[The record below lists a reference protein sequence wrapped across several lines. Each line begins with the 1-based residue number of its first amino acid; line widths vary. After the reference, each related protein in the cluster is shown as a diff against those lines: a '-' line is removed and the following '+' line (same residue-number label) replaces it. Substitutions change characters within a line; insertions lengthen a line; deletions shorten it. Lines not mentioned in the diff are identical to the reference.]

1 MALNVEKL
9 RAKAAKKPVGK
20 PVGKEVA
27 AQYYARQE
35 AAKNKNTAAEGTAQA
50 SAPAAGTGAA
60 AVAGTPSVPASV
72 PAASASVDEV
82 SSARAYLDGLAANL
96 GAVKQSGTAD
106 GNGKPM
112 RINGD
117 LRGVAKQ
124 GLSGAFGKDLPSGAP
139 AVRPGVQKS
148 LDDYAAAVK
157 AAETLDA
164 SGKLTEGDAGTLNKA
179 FDTAVSDA
187 SAYDTI
193 ASRQAPV
200 DFANKVDKLQS
211 KPESGV
217 RHDTYTAARPME
229 AIGGADGA
237 KMSFDEIRS
246 ANENFNKRYEAV
258 YKDYTS
264 GKATEADLTALG
276 KEKAKLDKDNNAF
289 LASAQDS
296 FEKAVKKAYVKY
308 VPRAERMEA
317 EKKPGIPSGYNGAR
331 ADAAEADVQSLYM
344 DVYAKFLRGEATEK
358 ELAELKVKAEA
369 VKAQNDAF
377 WETTD
382 GIIEYGKRLQAN
394 RAVLK
399 KDLDE
404 AKKKTDAARDD
415 LGAVSQKVDLYAR
428 QQDPQSYN
436 AYMDAYKVVFEA
448 EAEQKRAEAAYNAA
462 NYAVNLNDL
471 QYTYNVKYKQ
481 QYETALKM
489 NNGSQTMRNAF
500 GYTPKS
506 ISEIDSLLLKDYF
519 DGSNGANEYESLY
532 HNGSHEEKQIF
543 AFLLEK
549 KSKKE
554 AEEFVSLIQPLLNL
568 RASQKMAKKYRDAGF
583 FGRMGIGFTT
593 QVGGGLSDFG
603 AGALGVGKAL
613 IGDTSYTFPT
623 TAQSVASGVREAEKG
638 TAAGIA
644 MDMIRSTANM
654 APSIAIGAAMQAA
667 GLPGAALVRSI
678 SFGGSAAGNAYI
690 QSINE
695 GKDYGESVLYG
706 AVVGASEVCLERA
719 LGGIE
724 GLGGNGVSRFMQTK
738 AGKAVQARL
747 SSFLSKFGTTV
758 KRRTALEFFNA
769 TGRFLSNNTSEGIEE
784 FTQDMLDPI
793 FRNVIFG
800 EENAVFTQEN
810 FDNAMYSFCVGF
822 WNAGLLNAT
831 SEISRFKKVN
841 RILKG
846 TGTMQDVTDALE
858 SPEMRRDLERIF
870 TRTFKMAEDGKF
882 TFSDDELV
890 NTVFLEMWQKG
901 VKQGTAHADDIRAA
915 AGDTAG
921 AARSGAELAEA
932 VNKAA
937 DSVADKV
944 GKDITK
950 AESPEEVKAAIEEAK
965 KSLQRQNEKIF
976 SDIGEYHK
984 QNNAKGHAPFA
995 KSRSDLANKLS
1006 ALEGQEITVG
1016 GKDYTLQKADKR
1028 AIKLTDSDGK
1038 THEIIF
1044 AGSDI
1049 TYYDKSFNV
1058 KDRNGK
1064 NWYFGFSGEQLS
1076 KLGIAEAAI
1085 TSAKAAASSAKAA
1098 QDVSFTPT
1106 EQEQFDMIRANAK
1119 ENARSNDGTGSLF
1132 ANSDADLKSKLG
1144 VLQGENVSVNGR
1156 SFVLN
1161 GIDGNVIRLVDE
1173 GGNERAVDLSDS
1185 EIKFRHD
1192 GFEVVKADGKKRLF
1206 VFDDALVNAVL
1217 DLFGNNMAESK
1228 ASQTND
1234 ANGAVDSKAE
1244 QVEKELA
1251 ETSSIEPEK
1260 PVEDYPYNQREAIEG
1275 YADGVD
1281 NRILEFL
1288 SRVRNLK
1295 DHSYRQKTNVEI
1307 AQNTERLIND
1317 VRELVGTDVT
1327 GYKHLLT
1334 GGAVEHIDKDHGK
1347 NGSSD
1352 HSMANDED
1360 IARIGFVIENYDSAE
1375 LVKKNGKTVYDSEH
1389 RSSNNLPAPMI
1400 KFSKKINGT
1409 FYVVESVPDSKANSF
1424 FVKSAY
1430 IAKNSSANT
1439 DGVLNMTDTRLQPS
1453 RSSTSEPPHHSDSTA
1468 VNDSIRGND
1477 VGNVG
1482 ENVNN
1487 LQNKAASAAV
1497 KTDAVPEV
1505 TGKTDVQAE
1514 PEDESKAKTVTEP
1527 KAKTEVK
1534 AEEKPGE
1541 KIDYVFADLPEH
1553 TVEEGKHT
1561 KTGEPIYILKLKDR
1575 VSTEDYKAINTEVKA
1590 KGGYYSRYAKGFIVP
1605 KEIFDAYNA
1614 FAEGQ
1619 KAVDNSGDVG
1629 YNEVG
1634 NVKDVKNGKEGT
1646 EDVQGRGIL
1655 DGESGHDG
1663 GRLRR
1668 EAAGSDDGSGDRQDV
1683 SEARKDG
1690 GRVLQGNSL
1699 DQASGRD
1706 GGNDG
1711 EGANGIDVRGS
1722 DHGEVK
1728 ESSSGRGRRGD
1739 LGRTDSG
1746 HVRLVSEQ
1754 PLTEESGA
1762 DTEAA
1767 SDVSSTGKKA
1777 VNTATPEEKEAVKP
1791 EDGEK
1796 AEAQEQ
1802 EAGNTEAKED
1812 DAEKAEK
1819 SSAKKVSEKKEKP
1832 EKKEPEKASENTPEE
1847 VDTEAT
1853 AILKKRPSNKE
1864 NFSIS
1869 EDFAAKLDNTPPN
1882 AMDNIAAIK
1891 LLKQIEQEGRTAT
1904 TEEKEILAKYKG
1916 WGGINLRNI
1925 DYEARRDIDN
1935 LFSYEQRIS
1944 MQNSSL
1950 TAYFTPTKVID
1961 AMYTGLMRMGFKGGN
1976 ILESSMGIGN
1986 FFGRMPAAISSKSSL
2001 TGVEMESYTARI
2013 AQLLYPGATVI
2024 NKPFQD
2030 VAMRNDAFDLVIGNV
2045 PFDSM
2050 KLSYGKKK
2058 YSLHNYFILSSLDKV
2073 REGGVVAVL
2082 TSAGTLDSY
2091 GIDARKAIMD
2101 KADVVACYKLPE
2113 GIFSRNA
2120 NTDVQTDLLILRK
2133 RASGAKPTGDSILNV
2148 VTTEGGLR
2156 INEYFAKHP
2165 ENVLGTLEKGKN
2177 AWGEIT
2183 TVKGGTDFYE
2193 RLNDAMNKLPSG
2205 LFTGK
2210 ASLAPV
2216 ESIVSVSTK
2225 PRFFEQNGSI
2235 YEDSGQ
2241 GKAIKVSEKKQDT
2254 VRDYMAVRDAY
2265 KEMLDAYGKN
2275 LPEEDIKPLRDKL
2288 TSVYDNFTE
2297 KHGPITGDGKKKIGS
2312 KKSANN
2318 TFLEADSDYYLV
2330 GGLEKYDEKAKKFE
2344 KSALFEKDT
2353 LRKKEIEHVDTA
2365 SDALVVSLN
2374 ESGKVD
2380 FKRMHELTGMSEQK
2394 LIDELSGEIILTP
2407 DGDYV
2412 LTDIYLSGNIYE
2424 KLDAVKGKKGFEKQ
2438 QEMLERAIPKPKNAS
2453 EIDVKLGANYIDA
2466 KYIEEFA
2473 RDVFR
2478 TRLEIGKDSAG
2489 HWSIEGARA
2498 SRYGDILTVKY
2509 GIPDMNAV
2517 QILEKILNDSEIS
2530 VMSTVMEGGQKK
2542 NVFDEEMTNVAKQK
2556 ADDIREA
2563 FADWVFKSPERRN
2576 EIVDKYNRMYNNYKP
2591 IDYGKIAEKLSFD
2604 SMDADLKRK
2613 LYPHQKRAIAR
2624 ALFGGDVL
2632 FAHGVGT
2639 GKTFE
2644 MIASV
2649 MEAKRMGLINKAA
2662 MVVPK
2667 NKVSDFKKDIAEA
2680 YPNAKVLVV
2689 GTQNIKRQSMIGLIG
2704 SNDWD
2709 IVLLSRETFTKIPV
2723 SEQLQQNFVLQQLE
2737 EVQREL
2743 SEAQAD
2749 RNTARRVIN
2758 GLKKRSET
2766 LENKLKEIDK
2776 ATKRD
2781 ENSVDFEKL
2790 GIDCICVDEAHNY
2803 KSIVTPTRLNIKG
2816 LSKTGDSQRA
2826 NDMLMKLD
2834 YMRTI
2839 GGKIIFGTGTPI
2851 TNTVSEIYNMAR
2863 MVCPSVLE
2871 EAGIN
2876 SLDEWVNTFCKV
2888 ESTTEIDIGNNIKNK
2903 STQIIRKFIN
2913 PNEMIGMFRQFADV
2927 VFTEDV
2933 VKNLPKAK
2941 YIQVEIEGTYVHKN
2955 VMETVGNALKNA
2967 KNSEKMKV
2975 SSQVMAMAT
2984 AAAADPK
2991 MLAGADSAYNPFV
3004 DYSAEELEFENS
3016 KMNKMC
3022 DITFDEYQKSNDIKG
3037 TQIIFCD
3044 SGAGSGTVY
3053 SFNLHKDIKEKL
3065 IKRGIP
3071 EDEIVIVQ
3079 SQSDEK
3085 LEELF
3090 RQVNDGEVRVLIGT
3104 SAKMAEGLNVQKRV
3118 VAIHHP
3124 TVTFTPA
3131 DLEQGNARGVR
3142 QGNINDEVRI
3152 YNYVQGDTYDAYKW
3166 QAQARKGEMIKR
3178 ALRGDAVSELED
3190 VGDDIDPA
3198 DAMAVASGNPLVK
3211 DKIDIDKEVV
3221 RLKNLQRNYLN
3232 EVYSYQDTV
3241 SKNPDLISQ
3250 TERYIANMERDID
3263 LRDKYGEKDSI
3274 VIDGK
3279 EYTKKAEANEALT
3292 NAVQKAPK
3300 DGAYKKIGTFDG
3312 FDIMFKGE
3320 TGGLNYSILLKGAN
3334 GYAVEYAGSGN
3345 NIARLAGALRRL
3357 DAALEKEKA
3366 RLVTLRSDLELAK
3379 EEVKKPFEHQ
3389 SELDDALQRQ
3399 KDITYQYEHYGEKK
3413 TETTKKRAETESG
3426 DGDIEA
3432 YRADKRK
3439 TDNWKTERA
3448 EKFKD
3453 SKAKVKPIPEIIDK
3467 IREKFDVPVR
3477 TGNMRSRGTLGQYD
3491 ARQVSI
3497 RSRFA
3502 NDLPTLSHEL
3512 GHYLDAEYGFSDKE
3526 EIRELI
3532 HALPDAFKEMY
3543 SESKLPGEAFAEYL
3557 REYLTN
3563 KDEATKKHPEFT
3575 ELFERSLSDRDMQAV
3590 NELADDI
3597 NAYLS
3602 ATSEERL
3609 EASVLSKEQIAKR
3622 DKASKSEA
3630 LDNLRKRAK
3639 DYFVDDISALEEL
3652 GELVGIDNVK
3662 NGRKSPY
3669 ALAFLARKAEYTGY
3683 HIITNELCD
3692 MEGNPIGKS
3701 LMERLYPV
3709 GNNMDN
3715 FNYYLVAKR
3724 AVEVLKRNP
3733 DLPLMPDPT
3742 LNDVGELQRIVD
3754 EYDRRYPEFEKVSED
3769 VYDFL
3774 RQVQRLYGQ
3783 ASGVESAEQLDFL
3796 EEIYPHYVPLKRAVN
3811 RTSEKL
3817 TGGAKSGYANQN
3829 STIKRFKGSTEEF
3842 VAPTD
3847 SIIDMVM
3854 RVVKV
3859 ARRNTVGVS
3868 IANIANANKDLAN
3881 IIERV
3886 EPDKTVQ
3893 SFNLMKQKEELL
3905 DKALEGG
3912 MVDEEGNFKDL
3923 INAIFDDVQMKFIP
3937 YVNGGKN
3944 IVSFR
3949 VNGKTQYFQIGNKRL
3964 YNAIANINSQ
3974 DIEPTLKVL
3983 NKIQGIMKYG
3993 IVGVNP
3999 AYIIGNFA
4007 KDIGTAWYSSDEMN
4021 LASFA
4026 ASYVATAK
4034 DILLQDPEYKR
4045 FLAMGGGHNVR
4056 IEWKK
4061 YYIKKEM
4068 ERLVRAW
4075 DKKGLQKLWNELSE
4089 PFRLAAELYADTH
4102 NPFHYLPGILGVAGK
4117 TVGKAPEKIGEAS
4130 EFVESIP
4137 RAQEFI
4143 RKAKDDPVGAMYA
4156 ADEITTNF
4164 QKHGSARWINSVFLF
4179 GNAGIQG
4186 LHKAFRHYTKGTKK
4200 ELAMRWTKLIL
4211 TGILLEALQ
4220 AAFNRDDQ
4228 EEYENLSTYTKNNNY
4243 VLSLGGGRFFKVPKP
4258 REFGVFS
4265 SAIGRSIEYI
4275 FGNDEAF
4282 YDFADYVFDTFSPPG
4297 IPSITDFDNSDGKAF
4312 EKVIHGVLSD
4322 IVFSGAFDIGF
4333 NIDYKGDEIVPSYM
4347 DNYKNE
4353 SDKVYDTTSKVAIA
4367 IGKTLNMSP
4376 IKVDYLLSNGLGVF
4390 GKTAQYLFPSDS
4402 SRRDLT
4408 FGIKSRLFAQSQY
4421 STDVYDLVY
4430 EKAEKAK
4437 KAYDTEEE
4445 KGYSVETLLEY
4456 EDTQMLKT
4464 LVSQY
4469 RRSIRYSNLTTEEKE
4484 QRLTGLQA
4492 LIRAWDSTPT
4502 EADKRSIELFESTGN
4517 TDVFYKTFAS
4527 NIKSTLTGK
4536 VKVPQYEDGKIVAVK
4551 TMDYTA
4557 ELSPD
4562 VYLMFFNDACKVVDE
4577 AKLALLNA
4585 EELDDEVKAKKVAKN
4600 IRDGISKLKK
4610 RYLEDYGKPTEN
4622 SGK

>member
-769 TGRFLSNNTSEGIEE
+769 TGRFLSNNTSEGIDE

-915 AGDTAG
+915 AGDAAE

>member
-1 MALNVEKL
+1 MALNIDKL
-9 RAKAAKKPVGK
+9 RAKAAKKPEGK
-20 PVGKEVA
+20 PTGKEVA

-35 AAKNKNTAAEGTAQA
+35 AAKGGNTAQTSNSAGNSAVGAGTA
-50 SAPAAGTGAA
+50 
-60 AVAGTPSVPASV
+60 SVPASA
-72 PAASASVDEV
+72 PVDEV
-82 SSARAYLDGLAANL
+82 SSARAYLDSLAVRLNTDASNSN
-96 GAVKQSGTAD
+96 ASQSPA
-106 GNGKPM
+106 
-112 RINGD
+112 RISGD
-117 LRGVAKQ
+117 LRGVAMDGK
-124 GLSGAFGKDLPSGAP
+124 SGAFGKDLPSGAP
-139 AVRPGVQKS
+139 AVRPAMQKS
-148 LDDYAAAVK
+148 VEDYK
-157 AAETLDA
+157 AANEAAEVLAA
-164 SGKLTEGDAGTLNKA
+164 SGKLSDKDIGTLNKA
-179 FDTAVSDA
+179 YNTAVSDA
-187 SAYDTI
+187 SAYD
-193 ASRQAPV
+193 AAVARQAPT

-211 KPESGV
+211 KPVSGI
-217 RHDTYTAARPME
+217 RHDAYTAARPME
-229 AIGGADGA
+229 AIGGADGS
-237 KMSFDEIRS
+237 KMSYDEIRA
-246 ANENFNKRYEAV
+246 ANEDFNKRYTAV
-258 YKDYTS
+258 YKDYLS
-264 GKATEADLTALG
+264 GRATAADMAALG
-276 KEKAKLDKDNNAF
+276 KDKAKLDKDNNAF

-296 FEKAVKKAYVKY
+296 FVKAVDKAYVKY

-317 EKKPGIPSGYNGAR
+317 KQKPGIPSGYDGAK
-331 ADAAEADVQSLYM
+331 ADAAEADVQRQYA

-358 ELAELKVKAEA
+358 ELAELKGKVLTVE
-369 VKAQNDAF
+369 AQNAAYWD
-377 WETTD
+377 TTD
-382 GIIEYGKRLQAN
+382 GIIEYGKRLRAN
-394 RAVLK
+394 RDTLK
-399 KDLDE
+399 KDYENAKKAEVEAQNAYSDARTNAIKAGNGTLTVGNFTQMEE
-404 AKKKTDAARDD
+404 AKAARK
-415 LGAVSQKVDLYAR
+415 A
-428 QQDPQSYN
+428 
-436 AYMDAYKVVFEA
+436 
-448 EAEQKRAEAAYNAA
+448 AEAAYEAA
-462 NYAVNLNDL
+462 NKAVNLNDL
-471 QYTYNVKYKQ
+471 QHEYAVKYKQ
-481 QYETALKM
+481 SYETALKM
-489 NNGSQTMRNAF
+489 NNGSQIMKEGF

-506 ISEIDSLLLKDYF
+506 IGEIDDILKKWQRDHTTYRRDNADTKSKYDLLR
-519 DGSNGANEYESLY
+519 EYG
-532 HNGSHEEKQIF
+532 NAEEKQIF
-543 AFLLEK
+543 AFVLEK
-549 KSKKE
+549 DGKDAAKEYLDFIRPLMDIRYASKTANDYNK
-554 AEEFVSLIQPLLNL
+554 AN
-568 RASQKMAKKYRDAGF
+568 F
-583 FGRMGIGFTT
+583 FGKMGLGFTT
-593 QVGGGLSDFG
+593 QVAGGLSDFS
-603 AGALGVGKAL
+603 AGLTGVGKAL

-623 TAQSVASGVREAEKG
+623 TAQSVASGVREAESG
-638 TAAGIA
+638 TVAGAA
-644 MDMIRSTANM
+644 MDIIRSTANM
-654 APSIAIGAAMQAA
+654 APSIAV
-667 GLPGAALVRSI
+667 GAALSAAGMPGASLI
-678 SFGGSAAGNAYI
+678 QSLSFGGSAGGNAYI
-690 QSINE
+690 QSIND
-695 GKDYGESVLYG
+695 GKGYGEAVLYG
-706 AVVGASEVCLERA
+706 AVVGTSEVCLERV

-724 GLGGNGVSRFMQTK
+724 GLGGKGVSRFMETK
-738 AGKAVQARL
+738 AGKAVQTRL
-747 SSFLSKFGTTV
+747 SSFLSKFGTTA
-758 KRRTALEFFNA
+758 KGRTALEVFNA
-769 TGRFLSNNTSEGIEE
+769 TGRFLSNNTAEGLEE

-800 EENAVFTQEN
+800 EDNAVFTQEK

-822 WNAGLLNAT
+822 WNAGLLNGLG
-831 SEISRFKKVN
+831 EISRFKTVN
-841 RILKG
+841 RIING
-846 TGTMQDVTDALE
+846 TGTEADVMDALE
-858 SPEMRRDLERIF
+858 SPEMRRDLERVF
-870 TRTFKMAEDGKF
+870 THTFKMADGGNF
-882 TFSDDELV
+882 SFSDNELV
-890 NTVFLEMWQKG
+890 NAVFLEMWQNG
-901 VKQGTAHADDIRAA
+901 VKQGTAHADDIRAE
-915 AGDTAG
+915 AGD
-921 AARSGAELAEA
+921 AADAAQSGVELAEA

-944 GKDITK
+944 GEDIRQNQSVVDADVTTGSNIRTEPVVTDSTRANAEQAREAGK
-950 AESPEEVKAAIEEAK
+950 AENAEAAVQTETTAAPVAESTSDIGEVVQKGTASDTSNSSKIEQIKQKAVSPKEALDNSSPFADESYSEIDK
-965 KSLQRQNEKIF
+965 KSSRAAEALSGALGVNIKIF
-976 SDIGEYHK
+976 SDTAGIGNFYDSASDTLYINGDGEFPVSYQLRRGLMTMLASSDSSDFAKLREFLVGKYKETFGKDAYTEYSEKKRREFSENGLSLDEKGVGDELCADLFMHMFSGTDTARAIAK
-984 QNNAKGHAPFA
+984 ETRTPEAKKLLRALEMLSKTDEANFDFLPTTVEALGEADMKTAEKMALDMFFRDGVGKDRKNSYVVAESTSGTNTAKGIFDETTAT
-995 KSRSDLANKLS
+995 KSNPATKEEINSYIDYS
-1006 ALEGQEITVG
+1006 LE
-1016 GKDYTLQKADKR
+1016 Y
-1028 AIKLTDSDGK
+1028 AIET
-1038 THEIIF
+1038 
-1044 AGSDI
+1044 
-1049 TYYDKSFNV
+1049 
-1058 KDRNGK
+1058 
-1064 NWYFGFSGEQLS
+1064 
-1076 KLGIAEAAI
+1076 
-1085 TSAKAAASSAKAA
+1085 
-1098 QDVSFTPT
+1098 
-1106 EQEQFDMIRANAK
+1106 K
-1119 ENARSNDGTGSLF
+1119 E
-1132 ANSDADLKSKLG
+1132 K
-1144 VLQGENVSVNGR
+1144 
-1156 SFVLN
+1156 
-1161 GIDGNVIRLVDE
+1161 GNVTFP
-1173 GGNERAVDLSDS
+1173 
-1185 EIKFRHD
+1185 K
-1192 GFEVVKADGKKRLF
+1192 
-1206 VFDDALVNAVL
+1206 
-1217 DLFGNNMAESK
+1217 
-1228 ASQTND
+1228 
-1234 ANGAVDSKAE
+1234 
-1244 QVEKELA
+1244 
-1251 ETSSIEPEK
+1251 
-1260 PVEDYPYNQREAIEG
+1260 QREAIDYGEASERMVDDLKNDVDVTG
-1275 YADGVD
+1275 KRHVLRDNDIRHIVNSHGENTNEKYPITASDLKQIPDIVENYDDVLFVPRKDGKNGIYYVKQH
-1281 NRILEFL
+1281 NGTTYYLEA
-1288 SRVRNLK
+1288 
-1295 DHSYRQKTNVEI
+1295 I
-1307 AQNTERLIND
+1307 AQNDALIGKQMIKVPTGTIPD
-1317 VRELVGTDVT
+1317 IRELQEAINKKWSAYSRQMNKIPRMYVQDVSHT
-1327 GYKHLLT
+1327 
-1334 GGAVEHIDKDHGK
+1334 APFANSIPK
-1347 NGSSD
+1347 N
-1352 HSMANDED
+1352 
-1360 IARIGFVIENYDSAE
+1360 
-1375 LVKKNGKTVYDSEH
+1375 NGV
-1389 RSSNNLPAPMI
+1389 NN
-1400 KFSKKINGT
+1400 
-1409 FYVVESVPDSKANSF
+1409 VES
-1424 FVKSAY
+1424 
-1430 IAKNSSANT
+1430 
-1439 DGVLNMTDTRLQPS
+1439 
-1453 RSSTSEPPHHSDSTA
+1453 
-1468 VNDSIRGND
+1468 
-1477 VGNVG
+1477 
-1482 ENVNN
+1482 VNN

-1497 KTDAVPEV
+1497 KTDSAPEE
-1505 TGKTDVQAE
+1505 TGKTDVQAK
-1514 PEDESKAKTVTEP
+1514 PEGKAEARPEV
-1527 KAKTEVK
+1527 KTE
-1534 AEEKPGE
+1534 ERPGA
-1541 KIDYVFADLPEH
+1541 KSDYVFADLPEH

-1575 VSTEDYKAINTEVKA
+1575 VSTDDYKAINTEVKA

-1668 EAAGSDDGSGDRQDV
+1668 ETAGSDDGNGNSQDV
-1683 SEARKDG
+1683 SDARKDG
-1690 GRVLQGNSL
+1690 GRVLQGDSL

-1711 EGANGIDVRGS
+1711 EGAHGSDVRGS
-1722 DHGEVK
+1722 NHGEVK

-1739 LGRTDSG
+1739 LGRADSG
-1746 HVRLVSEQ
+1746 HGGLVSEQ
-1754 PLTEESGA
+1754 LLTEESGA

-1767 SDVSSTGKKA
+1767 SDVSSAGKKA
-1777 VNTATPEEKEAVKP
+1777 VDTAVPEGKETVKPEEKKAVKP

-1796 AEAQEQ
+1796 TEAQ
-1802 EAGNTEAKED
+1802 EAGNTEGKEAY
-1812 DAEKAEK
+1812 AEKPEK
-1819 SSAKKVSEKKEKP
+1819 SSAKKVSEKKEAP

-1853 AILKKRPSNKE
+1853 AITGKRPSNKE

-1869 EDFAAKLDNTPPN
+1869 DEVAAKLDSTPPN
-1882 AMDNIAAIK
+1882 AMDNIAAIR
-1891 LLKQIEQEGRTAT
+1891 LLKRIEEEGRPAT

-1916 WGGINLRNI
+1916 WGGIDLRNLNY
-1925 DYEARRDIDN
+1925 DTRRDLDS
-1935 LFSYEQRIS
+1935 LFSYEQRVA

-1986 FFGRMPAAISSKSSL
+1986 FFGRMPAAISEKSSL

-2045 PFDSM
+2045 PFGTTY
-2050 KLSYGKKK
+2050 LSYGKKK
-2058 YSLHNYFILSSLDKV
+2058 YLLHNYFILSSLDKV
-2073 REGGVVAVL
+2073 REGGIVAVL

-2091 GIDARKAIMD
+2091 GMDVRKAIMD

-2113 GIFSRNA
+2113 RVFSRNA

-2133 RASGAKPTGDSILNV
+2133 RAAGAKPAGDSILNV
-2148 VTTEGGLR
+2148 VTTEDGLR
-2156 INEYFAKHP
+2156 INEYFENHP
-2165 ENVLGTLEKGKN
+2165 ENVLGTLAKGTN

-2193 RLNDAMNKLPSG
+2193 RLTAAMNKLPSG

-2210 ASLAPV
+2210 TTLAPV

-2225 PRFFEQNGSI
+2225 PRFFENNGAV
-2235 YEDSGQ
+2235 YEDSGE
-2241 GKAIKVSEKKQDT
+2241 GKATKVAEKKQGT

-2275 LPEEDIKPLRDKL
+2275 LPETDIKPLRDKL
-2288 TSVYDNFTE
+2288 TSVYDNFTA
-2297 KHGPITGDGKKKIGS
+2297 KHGPITGDGKKKIGG

-2318 TFLEADSDYYLV
+2318 TFLESDSDYYLV

-2353 LRKKEIEHVDTA
+2353 LRKKQVEHVDTA
-2365 SDALVVSLN
+2365 SDALTISLN

-2380 FKRMHELTGMSEQK
+2380 FKRMHALTGMSEQK
-2394 LIDELSGEIILTP
+2394 LIDELSGEIVLTP
-2407 DGDYV
+2407 EGDYV

-2438 QEMLERAIPKPKNAS
+2438 QEMLERAIPKPKNSS

-2466 KYIEEFA
+2466 KYIGDFA

-2478 TRLEIGKDSAG
+2478 TRLEISKDSAG
-2489 HWSIEGARA
+2489 HWSIDGARA

-2509 GIPDMNAV
+2509 GIPGMNAV
-2517 QILEKILNDSEIS
+2517 QLLEKILNDSEIK
-2530 VMSTVMEGGQKK
+2530 VMKTVNEGGQKRSIL
-2542 NVFDEEMTNVAKQK
+2542 DDEMTNVAKQK

-2563 FADWVFKSPERRN
+2563 FTSWVFKSAERRN
-2576 EIVDKYNRMYNNYKP
+2576 DITDKYNRMYNNFKAV
-2591 IDYGKIAEKLSFD
+2591 DYEKIAEKLSFD
-2604 SMDADLKRK
+2604 SMDADLKNK

-2649 MEAKRMGLINKAA
+2649 MEAKRMGLVNKAA

-2667 NKVSDFKKDIAEA
+2667 NKVSDFKKDIARA
-2680 YPNAKVLVV
+2680 YPNAKVLIVS
-2689 GTQNIKRQSMIGLIG
+2689 TQNIKRQSMIGLIG

-2723 SEQLQQNFVLQQLE
+2723 SETLQQNFVLQQLE
-2737 EVQREL
+2737 DVQREL

-2781 ENSVDFEKL
+2781 ENAVDFEKL

-2871 EAGIN
+2871 EAGIH

-2888 ESTTEIDIGNNIKNK
+2888 ESTTEIDIGNNIKSK

-2913 PNEMIGMFRQFADV
+2913 PNEMIGMFRQFSDV

-2933 VKNLPKAK
+2933 VTNLPKAK
-2941 YIQVEIEGTYVHKN
+2941 FIQVEIEGTDVHKK
-2955 VMETVGNALKNA
+2955 VMKTVGSALQNA

-2991 MLAGADSAYNPFV
+2991 MLAGADSVYNPFV
-3004 DYSAEELEFENS
+3004 DYSVEELEFENS

-3022 DITFDEYQKSNDIKG
+3022 DIAFDEYKKSNDIKG

-3044 SGAGSGTVY
+3044 SGAGSGTIY

-3071 EDEIVIVQ
+3071 ENEIVIVQ

-3152 YNYVQGDTYDAYKW
+3152 YNYVQGDTFDAYKW

-3178 ALRGDAVSELED
+3178 ALRGEAVSELED

-3250 TERYIANMERDID
+3250 TKRYIANMERDIGI
-3263 LRDKYGEKDSI
+3263 RDKFIGKEYI
-3274 VIDGK
+3274 VIDGTI
-3279 EYTKKAEANEALT
+3279 YTKQTEANKALAEAIR
-3292 NAVQKAPK
+3292 KAPK
-3300 DGAYKKIGTFDG
+3300 DGEYKKLGTFDG

-3345 NIARLAGALRRL
+3345 NIARFAGALRRL
-3357 DAALEKEKA
+3357 DTALEKEKA
-3366 RLVTLRSDLELAK
+3366 RLETLISDLELAK
-3379 EEVKKPFEHQ
+3379 KEANKPFEHQ
-3389 SELDDALQRQ
+3389 SELESALQKQ
-3399 KDITYQYEHYGEKK
+3399 KDITYQYEHFNEKK
-3413 TETTKKRAETESG
+3413 LETPADKAGPGSDSNIK
-3426 DGDIEA
+3426 A
-3432 YRADKRK
+3432 YRADRRQPRS
-3439 TDNWKTERA
+3439 WKTKRA
-3448 EKFKD
+3448 ASFKK
-3453 SKAKVKPIPEIIDK
+3453 SKAKVKPIPEIVDK

-3491 ARQVSI
+3491 ERQISI

-3512 GHYLDAEYGFSDKE
+3512 GHYLDAEYGFSNKE
-3526 EIRELI
+3526 AIRKLI
-3532 HALPDAFKEMY
+3532 HALPEPFKAMY
-3543 SESKLPGEAFAEYL
+3543 SESVLPGEAFAEYL
-3557 REYLTN
+3557 RKYLTN
-3563 KDEATKKHPEFT
+3563 KDAAAKKFPEFT
-3575 ELFERSLSDRDMQAV
+3575 ELFERTLSDGDMQSV

-3602 ATSEERL
+3602 STPEERL
-3609 EASVLSKEQIAKR
+3609 QASVLSKEQIAKR
-3622 DKASKSEA
+3622 DKISKSEA
-3630 LDNLRKRAK
+3630 FDNMRRRAK

-3652 GELVGIDNVK
+3652 GELVGIDSVK

-3692 MEGNPIGKS
+3692 MEGNPVGKS

-3724 AVEVLKRNP
+3724 AVEILKRNP

-3742 LNDVGELQRIVD
+3742 LNDVGVLQQIVD

-3783 ASGVESAEQLDFL
+3783 ASGVESAEQLNFL
-3796 EEIYPHYVPLKRAVN
+3796 EDIYPHYVPLKRALK
-3811 RTSEKL
+3811 RSSEKL

-3859 ARRNTVGVS
+3859 ARRNAVGAS
-3868 IANIANANKDLAN
+3868 IANIANKNAGLAN

-3886 EPDKTVQ
+3886 EPDKTMQ

-3905 DKALEGG
+3905 DKALAGG
-3912 MVDEEGNFKDL
+3912 MVDEEGKFKDL
-3923 INAIFDDVQMKFIP
+3923 INSIFDDVQMKFIP

-3964 YNAIANINSQ
+3964 YDAIANINSN

-4021 LASFA
+4021 FASFA

-4034 DILLQDPEYKR
+4034 DILLNDPEYKR

-4068 ERLVRAW
+4068 ERMVRAG

-4089 PFRLAAELYADTH
+4089 PFWLAADLYAQTH
-4102 NPFHYLPGILGVAGK
+4102 NPFHYVPGVLGVAGK
-4117 TVGKAPEKIGEAS
+4117 AVGKAPEKIGEMS

-4143 RKAKDDPVGAMYA
+4143 RKSKADPVGAMYA

-4164 QKHGSARWINSVFLF
+4164 QKHGKARWVNSVFMF
-4179 GNAGIQG
+4179 GNASIQG
-4186 LHKAFRHYTKGTKK
+4186 LHKVFRHYTKGTKK
-4200 ELAMRWTKLIL
+4200 ELAMRWAKLIL

-4265 SAIGRSIEYI
+4265 SAIGRSIEYV

-4282 YDFADYVFDTFSPPG
+4282 YDFADYLFDTFSPPG

-4322 IVFSGAFDIGF
+4322 TVFSGAFDIGF

-4367 IGKTLNMSP
+4367 IGKMLNMSP

-4390 GKTAQYLFPSDS
+4390 GRAAQYLFPSDS

-4430 EKAEKAK
+4430 EKTEKAK
-4437 KAYDTEEE
+4437 KAYDAGEE

-4469 RRSIRYSNLTTEEKE
+4469 RRAIRYSNLTTKEKE
-4484 QRLTGLQA
+4484 QRLSELQA
-4492 LIRAWDSTPT
+4492 LIRSWDSTPT

-4562 VYLMFFNDACKVVDE
+4562 VYLSFFNDACKVVDE

-4600 IRDGISKLKK
+4600 IKDGISKLKK
-4610 RYLEDYGKPTEN
+4610 RYLEDFGNPTEE
-4622 SGK
+4622 SK